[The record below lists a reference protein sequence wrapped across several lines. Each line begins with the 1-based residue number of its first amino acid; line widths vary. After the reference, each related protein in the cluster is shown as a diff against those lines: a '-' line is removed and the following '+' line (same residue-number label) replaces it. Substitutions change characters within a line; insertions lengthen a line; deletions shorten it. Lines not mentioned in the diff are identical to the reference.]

1 VEDYYDGGEKRT
13 LGAAVVAGALIVATS
28 WLWFGVL
35 AESSDEPNAAG
46 RERSASRPLV
56 RPHVKA
62 GKLNAS
68 RPGGGPLQTFEM
80 FAPKDPFEPLVASGG
95 SGGSG
100 GSDDD
105 SSGSDFGSPGLGGE
119 EVGGHR
125 VTLLDVFED
134 KGEPRAQVQ
143 VDSSVYT
150 VAEGEMFADN
160 FKLLSASGDCAS
172 MLFGD
177 DQFSLCEGEEILK

>member
-1 VEDYYDGGEKRT
+1 VADYYDPAERKT
-13 LGAAVVAGALIVATS
+13 LGAAVVTGALIVATS

-35 AESSDEPNAAG
+35 AESGDQPKAAG
-46 RERSASRPLV
+46 RERSASRPFV
-56 RPHVKA
+56 RPHVKS

-68 RPGGGPLQTFEM
+68 RNRPLQTFEM
-80 FAPKDPFEPLVASGG
+80 FVPKDPFEPLLASGG

-100 GSDDD
+100 ESDDD
-105 SSGSDFGSPGLGGE
+105 DDGSDSFGSPGLSGE

-134 KGEPRAQVQ
+134 KGEPHAQVQ

-150 VAEGEMFADN
+150 VAEGDEFADN